1 MSQQSARSTV
11 FLDELGIGAQ
21 WKLRHPAPSP
31 ADAIL
36 VEAMD
41 VPPAQAMPAG
51 FATPAAIVPVPAP
64 EDAFARTATPAPA
77 PEAAPAHAYAEPAP
91 ASAAASAPAPAP
103 ASAAAPAS
111 AYASASAPGPV
122 PASAPAREAAAAAP
136 EVPHVAA
143 PLDAA
148 AAVAS
153 EIGDAAAA
161 IDATNASLADS
172 VDDDAANASAA
183 DLDDENSTA
192 WFDEAPAPA
201 RPAPV
206 SEEAIAAMDWPA
218 LKTAIA
224 GCTRCELCATRRAT
238 VQGRGH
244 TGAQW
249 MAITAAPTRLDE
261 KEGRAVAGE
270 AGQLLDNMLKAIGL
284 TTDKEVYLTGLVKC
298 RPAGADGAERAPTPD
313 EVAACRPFLERELA
327 LTGAGMVLT
336 FGQAAAKGLLGV
348 ASRGK
353 VHRYGELPVVA
364 TYHPAD
370 LLRRPEDK
378 AKAWADLCLARAA
391 RDHAA

>member
-11 FLDELGIGAQ
+11 FLDEMNVGPQ
-21 WKLRHPAPSP
+21 WKLRHPAPSL
-31 ADAIL
+31 ADANP
-36 VEAMD
+36 VTAMD
-41 VPPAQAMPAG
+41 VPPAQATPAV
-51 FATPAAIVPVPAP
+51 FATPAAIVPMPAS
-64 EDAFARTATPAPA
+64 EDAYARAATPAPA
-77 PEAAPAHAYAEPAP
+77 PEAAPAHAYAPAP
-91 ASAAASAPAPAP
+91 ASAS
-103 ASAAAPAS
+103 
-111 AYASASAPGPV
+111 ASASA
-122 PASAPAREAAAAAP
+122 REVAAAP
-136 EVPHVAA
+136 LEAPPAAA
-143 PLDAA
+143 PLAA
-148 AAVAS
+148 ATAAAS
-153 EIGDAAAA
+153 EIGDATAA
-161 IDATNASLADS
+161 IDAATIDAANASLADS
-172 VDDDAANASAA
+172 VGDAANASAA
-183 DLDDENSTA
+183 DLADENSTA

-206 SEEAIAAMDWPA
+206 SEEAIVAMDWPA
-218 LKTAIA
+218 LKSAIA
-224 GCTRCELCATRRAT
+224 GCTRCALCATRRAT

-284 TTDKEVYLTGLVKC
+284 TTEQQVYLTGLVKC
-298 RPAGADGAERAPTPD
+298 RPAGADGADRAPTPD

-327 LTGAGMVLT
+327 LTGAAMLLT

-378 AKAWADLCLARAA
+378 AKAWADLCLARAT
-391 RDHAA
+391 RDHA

>member
-11 FLDELGIGAQ
+11 FLDEMGIGAQ
-21 WKLRHPAPSP
+21 WKLRHPAPSL
-31 ADAIL
+31 ADANP

-51 FATPAAIVPVPAP
+51 FATPAATVPVPVP
-64 EDAFARTATPAPA
+64 EDAYARAVTPA
-77 PEAAPAHAYAEPAP
+77 PEAAPAHAYAEPVPASAAAP
-91 ASAAASAPAPAP
+91 AAAPTPASAPAAASAPAPAP
-103 ASAAAPAS
+103 A
-111 AYASASAPGPV
+111 
-122 PASAPAREAAAAAP
+122 REVAAAALEAP
-136 EVPHVAA
+136 PVAA
-143 PLDAA
+143 PLAA
-148 AAVAS
+148 AAAS
-153 EIGDAAAA
+153 EIGDADAA
-161 IDATNASLADS
+161 IDAANASLADS
-172 VDDDAANASAA
+172 ADDDAANASAA

-192 WFDEAPAPA
+192 WFDEAPAPV

-284 TTDKEVYLTGLVKC
+284 TTEKEVYLTGLVKC
-298 RPAGADGAERAPTPD
+298 RPAGADGAERAPSPD

-327 LTGAGMVLT
+327 LTGASMVLT

-378 AKAWADLCLARAA
+378 AKAWADLCLARAT
-391 RDHAA
+391 RDHAT

>member
-1 MSQQSARSTV
+1 MSQLSARSAV
-11 FLDELGIGAQ
+11 FLDEMGVGPQ
-21 WKLRHPAPSP
+21 WRLRNPAVALPEAT
-31 ADAIL
+31 ADL
-36 VEAMD
+36 TEA
-41 VPPAQAMPAG
+41 
-51 FATPAAIVPVPAP
+51 PAAPVPVPQAAAQAQAQVHAP
-64 EDAFARTATPAPA
+64 VAVEMPVPMEAAQPAPV
-77 PEAAPAHAYAEPAP
+77 PVAARQPVSVDAAVVMP
-91 ASAAASAPAPAP
+91 ASVREAAPAPAP
-103 ASAAAPAS
+103 AP
-111 AYASASAPGPV
+111 
-122 PASAPAREAAAAAP
+122 APAREA
-136 EVPHVAA
+136 E
-143 PLDAA
+143 A

-153 EIGDAAAA
+153 SQVAVPVAAAASTPATADDAAA
-161 IDATNASLADS
+161 IDI
-172 VDDDAANASAA
+172 ANASAA
-183 DLDDENSTA
+183 DIGVDDSTA
-192 WFDEAPAPA
+192 WFDDAPVPA

-206 SEEAIAAMDWPA
+206 SEQAIAAMDWPA

-224 GCTRCELCATRRAT
+224 SCTRCGLCATRRAT

-249 MAITAAPTRLDE
+249 MAITAAPNRLDE
-261 KEGRAVAGE
+261 KEGRAVTGE

-284 TTDKEVYLTGLVKC
+284 TTESDVYLTGLVKC
-298 RPAGADGAERAPTPD
+298 RPAGDDGAERAPTPD

-353 VHRYGELPVVA
+353 VHRYGALPVVA

-378 AKAWADLCLARAA
+378 AKAWADLCLARAT